1 MNNEKNICNSRQ
13 FLGKIV
19 AVTIDRP
26 LGSKHPKFDSIYP
39 INYGYVPNTISGDG
53 EEIDAYILGINEPM
67 QEFTGRCISV
77 IHRTNDNED
86 KLIVVKEGENY
97 TDNEIR
103 ELTYFQEQ
111 YFESE
116 IIR

>member
-1 MNNEKNICNSRQ
+1 MRNENNICDSKQ

-19 AVTIDRP
+19 TVKVDRP
-26 LGSKHPKFDSIYP
+26 LGSKHPEFDSIYP
-39 INYGYVPNTISGDG
+39 INYGYVLNTLSGDG
-53 EEIDAYILGINEPM
+53 KELDVYILGINEAIH
-67 QEFTGRCISV
+67 EFIGKCIAI
-77 IHRTNDNED
+77 IHRTNDNDD
-86 KLIVVKEGENY
+86 KLIVVKDEENY